1 MAVETRAFPAALAL
15 PRHVAIIMDGNGR
28 WASARGL
35 PRAAG
40 HRRGAEAAR
49 ALVRT
54 AIELGIEIL
63 TLYTFSSENWRRS
76 AQEVDDLLG
85 LLRYYLGRELEDMHR
100 NGVRLRM
107 IGERDRLPA
116 DLRERIAHA
125 EALTAGNDVIL
136 VQVAVS
142 YGGRDEIVRA
152 ARRLVE
158 EGAAGGLRPGDIDEA
173 AFAARLDT
181 AGIPDP
187 DLLVRTGG
195 EMRISNFLLW
205 QAAYAEL
212 FFTERLWPEFAQA
225 DLEAALVAF
234 SQRERRYG
242 ARAA

>member
-1 MAVETRAFPAALAL
+1 MAVETRAFPAPLAL

-28 WASARGL
+28 WASARSL

-40 HRRGAEAAR
+40 HARGAEAAR
-49 ALVRT
+49 AAVKAAT
-54 AIELGIEIL
+54 EFGIEIL

-76 AQEVDDLLG
+76 AEEVDDLLG
-85 LLRYYLGRELEDMHR
+85 LLRYYLGRELDDMHR

-125 EALTAGNDVIL
+125 EALTAGNDAIL

-152 ARRLVE
+152 ARRLAE
-158 EGAAGGLRPGDIDEA
+158 EGAAGRLRSGDIDEA

-187 DLLVRTGG
+187 DLMVRTGG

-205 QAAYAEL
+205 QAAYAEF
-212 FFTERLWPEFAQA
+212 FFTDRLWPEFAKA
-225 DLEAALVAF
+225 DLEAALTAF
-234 SQRERRYG
+234 SRRERRYG